1 MFNNRFLKKINIL
14 FIESNKEDRDYF
26 SNILDKF
33 FNKIIFCLNAREGIK
48 FFERKENIS
57 IDIIIC
63 NQNLN
68 DLTGIDV
75 LKQIRKNDEQIPF
88 IIYSEIVEPSDVL
101 IAIKYKVT
109 DYFEKPLNIKDL
121 IFCIEKVCHR
131 RYKKNLKA
139 SLQMDLEDL
148 KTVINEVSL
157 VVKTD
162 NKCNIIYVNNYICE
176 VSGFKKEEL
185 LGNNYQ
191 ILNDENNFIFEEIQ
205 EKVNAGI
212 IWEGK
217 LKNKSKEKEEFY
229 LYLTVLP
236 IYNKTNSQIIEFIWI
251 SFLTTDEELEEKKFK
266 KNIEKNMYSNR
277 RINIAAREK
286 IDKLMA
292 QINEYRAFK
301 SSFLLEKQK
310 TSRINNQ
317 IIFYEKELFYLQQ
330 KIDEIREKVSLKIK
344 PILEKEKEVKEQK
357 EKKLLTLNDLN
368 RELINK
374 NETIEELKENI
385 LIQLEIIRQL
395 STNNNEIN

>member
-1 MFNNRFLKKINIL
+1 
-14 FIESNKEDRDYF
+14 
-26 SNILDKF
+26 
-33 FNKIIFCLNAREGIK
+33 
-48 FFERKENIS
+48 
-57 IDIIIC
+57 
-63 NQNLN
+63 
-68 DLTGIDV
+68 
-75 LKQIRKNDEQIPF
+75 
-88 IIYSEIVEPSDVL
+88 
-101 IAIKYKVT
+101 
-109 DYFEKPLNIKDL
+109 
-121 IFCIEKVCHR
+121 
-131 RYKKNLKA
+131 
-139 SLQMDLEDL
+139 
-148 KTVINEVSL
+148 
-157 VVKTD
+157 
-162 NKCNIIYVNNYICE
+162 
-176 VSGFKKEEL
+176 
-185 LGNNYQ
+185 Q